1 MATMRSGK
9 AAASVRRILVP
20 VDFSAAS
27 RRAALFA
34 FALARQLHCEVRC
47 TTVVDVSDLRIA
59 MRAGLHD
66 FETNEDVQRQ
76 VREWIDGEF
85 DKLTA
90 RSGVD
95 VQREV
100 RRGIPEQEILKAVG
114 RYKPHLIVMGS
125 TGVARR
131 IPLGSTTGLV
141 MRKTNVP
148 ALVVR
153 PLGRT

>member
-1 MATMRSGK
+1 
-9 AAASVRRILVP
+9 
-20 VDFSAAS
+20 
-27 RRAALFA
+27 
-34 FALARQLHCEVRC
+34 
-47 TTVVDVSDLRIA
+47 

-100 RRGIPEQEILKAVG
+100 RRGIPEQEILKAVR
-114 RYKPHLIVMGS
+114 RYKPDLIVMGS